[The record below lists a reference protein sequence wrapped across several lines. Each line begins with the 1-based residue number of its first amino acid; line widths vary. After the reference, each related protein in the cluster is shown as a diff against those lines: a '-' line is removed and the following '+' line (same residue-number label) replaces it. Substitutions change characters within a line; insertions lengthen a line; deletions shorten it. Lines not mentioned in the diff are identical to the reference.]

1 MSTVFYA
8 SCLSSS
14 KNPCNLNRKWD
25 GRSVISSQWVL
36 SAPAT
41 AKDQQIAEEAPRS
54 DVLPAGWD
62 VRYTALYDR
71 AHGRIPMGC
80 LVLARPPPG
89 PSPSPAGAEAS
100 HSVYDV
106 WQSAFRS
113 TRPGSAPV

>member
-1 MSTVFYA
+1 MVFAPFA
-8 SCLSSS
+8 SAQC
-14 KNPCNLNRKWD
+14 R
-25 GRSVISSQWVL
+25 VISSQWVL

-41 AKDQQIAEEAPRS
+41 AKDKQIAEEAPRS

-62 VRYTALYDR
+62 VRYTALCDR

-80 LVLARPPPG
+80 LVLARPQPG

-100 HSVYDV
+100 HLVYDV